1 MRSAAWCTITLNKVS
16 SDDKD
21 DDVDGDKDDNGDA
34 DNDDENDDNSDK
46 CGTSDEYRHS
56 WPQIVIAKLK
66 NPPNEDNLSSSS
78 SRLSPSSL
86 LSIIILHRQ
95 ASYCGR
101 VQ

>member
-1 MRSAAWCTITLNKVS
+1 MS

-46 CGTSDEYRHS
+46 CGHS

-66 NPPNEDNLSSSS
+66 NPPNEDNLSSLLS
-78 SRLSPSSL
+78 SPSSL

-95 ASYCGR
+95 ASYCVI